1 MSFPNVNAHLHTPW
15 SFSAFDSVSQAL
27 DMAAKEGVKVVGI
40 NDFYSMDGYGQW
52 SEGCASRGLYPLYN
66 IEFIALNQE
75 DQAAGTR
82 VNDPSNPG
90 RTSAT
95 RAFLTRSSLAAG
107 RLGSLPQSGPSQ
119 TSRWRRCAPG

>member
-75 DQAAGTR
+75 DQGKR
-82 VNDPSNPG
+82 PQQPGPYLPQRQGPFLPG
-90 RTSAT
+90 R
-95 RAFLTRSSLAAG
+95 
-107 RLGSLPQSGPSQ
+107 P
-119 TSRWRRCAPG
+119 WRQGG